1 MVPRQK
7 SASSAK
13 DQADSTDYVV
23 IFDGGSIGN
32 PGKGYGS
39 YLLQSP
45 TGREVHERVEF
56 PEFNGP
62 MTNNQ
67 AEYRTLIKALLHL
80 IELLGDRVSTTTV
93 RIEGDSQLVLFQ
105 LEGRWKVK
113 HEGLKP
119 LHAEASRLLAQFSG
133 FRCVW
138 HSRERSVSIL
148 GH

>member
-1 MVPRQK
+1 MPSKRT
-7 SASSAK
+7 SASSVK
-13 DQADSTDYVV
+13 SPVNKSDYVV

-45 TGREVHERVEF
+45 TGKEVHERIEF
-56 PEFNGP
+56 PEINGP

-67 AEYRTLIKALLHL
+67 AEYRTLIKGLYHL
-80 IELLGDRVSTTTV
+80 IELLGDRVPASSI
-93 RIEGDSQLVLFQ
+93 RIEGDSQLVLNQ
-105 LEGRWKVK
+105 LDGRWKVK

-119 LHAEASRLLAQFSG
+119 LHEETSRLIKRFSG
-133 FRCVW
+133 FKCVW
-138 HSRERSVSIL
+138 HSRDRSVSIL